1 MVGSLRN
8 RSWGLHQR
16 AGRRCSWERGRREAE
31 WTERGKQVGRRWS
44 HQELRAQMALRSSLY
59 SRWGSGAFGPLHG
72 WVTEPSGRQLALAET
87 TSGTGL
93 FCEAS
98 LLAAVSMNFL
108 VLEQGPGPYTIA
120 PPPEMWVAPLLS
132 SLSSPRSPVVK
143 HRSLGFSSCPQ
154 SFQNQGLSQW
164 VGSLHFLLWLSSN
177 SLALIFLLVPFRQVL
192 YTFILFSD
200 LRSLFY
206 CFDSLL

>member
-16 AGRRCSWERGRREAE
+16 AGRKCSWAREAE

-87 TSGTGL
+87 TSGAGL
-93 FCEAS
+93 YCDAS

-120 PPPEMWVAPLLS
+120 PPPEMWVAPWLS

-143 HRSLGFSSCPQ
+143 HRSLGTFPEHRRGQRLRAQSPGSSSWRGGADQAPRGCRHT
-154 SFQNQGLSQW
+154 SGAC
-164 VGSLHFLLWLSSN
+164 LWLSHS
-177 SLALIFLLVPFRQVL
+177 AHLLQ
-192 YTFILFSD
+192 
-200 LRSLFY
+200 
-206 CFDSLL
+206 